1 MQAFNQLVPSVYSD
15 ITGRVMTRILIVDD
29 QNYMRATLVAVLR
42 ANGFEALGVED
53 ANTGLREFTASHF
66 DLAIVDIYMPNV
78 DGVKLI
84 KALRERSPSL
94 PIIAMSGVQLSE
106 SQRTALDF
114 LPKLPGLSE
123 IICLQKPFRLPE
135 LLKKIR
141 AALAEIEAAGT

>member
-1 MQAFNQLVPSVYSD
+1 MP
-15 ITGRVMTRILIVDD
+15 RILVIDD
-29 QNYMRATLVAVLR
+29 QNYMRATVVAVLR

-53 ANTGLREFTASHF
+53 ANSGLREFAASHF

-84 KALRERSPSL
+84 KALRERSPNL

-106 SQRTALDF
+106 SHCTALEF

-123 IICLQKPFRLPE
+123 IVCLQKPFRPPE
-135 LLKKIR
+135 LLKAIR
-141 AALAEIEAAGT
+141 GAFARVEAGT